1 MNAKQPILLLAA
13 VLAALALAACGSDDG
28 GTTTA
33 ASETT
38 ATGDAAVDTST
49 KPEVETPAELPDGLV
64 TEDIVEGDGP
74 TAEPGSLVT
83 VQYVGVD
90 AGTGEEF
97 DSSWDRGQ
105 PFSFQL
111 GGGEVIRGWDE
122 GVEGM
127 KVGGRRELIIPP
139 NLAYGKQGS
148 PPAIAPSSTLVF
160 VVDLLGVG

>member
-1 MNAKQPILLLAA
+1 MKRKPLPLLLTSL
-13 VLAALALAACGSDDG
+13 LAALALAACGDDDSPA
-28 GTTTA
+28 TTSA
-33 ASETT
+33 AEP
-38 ATGDAAVDTST
+38 AGAADAAVDTST
-49 KPEVETPAELPDGLV
+49 KPEVETPTDLPDQLV
-64 TEDIVEGDGP
+64 SEDIVEGDGP

-90 AGTGEEF
+90 ADTGEEF
-97 DSSWDRGQ
+97 DSSWDRGE

-139 NLAYGKQGS
+139 DLAYGKQGS
-148 PPAIAPSSTLVF
+148 PPAIAPGATLVF

>member
-1 MNAKQPILLLAA
+1 MNPSKPILLLTAL
-13 VLAALALAACGSDDG
+13 LAALALAACGNDEGS
-28 GTTTA
+28 TTTA
-33 ASETT
+33 ASESAT
-38 ATGDAAVDTST
+38 TGDAAVDTST

-90 AGTGEEF
+90 ASTGEEF

-139 NLAYGKQGS
+139 DLAYGKQGS
-148 PPAIAPSSTLVF
+148 PPAIAPASTLVF

>member
-1 MNAKQPILLLAA
+1 MKRNKLPLLPTTLLAT
-13 VLAALALAACGSDDG
+13 LALASCGSDEG
-28 GTTTA
+28 GATTA
-33 ASETT
+33 VSE
-38 ATGDAAVDTST
+38 AAAAGDATIDTST
-49 KPEVETPAELPDGLV
+49 KPEVETPAELPDELV

-90 AGTGEEF
+90 ASTGEEF

-111 GGGEVIRGWDE
+111 GGGDVIRGWDE

-148 PPAIAPSSTLVF
+148 PPAIAPASTLVF

>member
-1 MNAKQPILLLAA
+1 MKRKLPLLLTTL
-13 VLAALALAACGSDDG
+13 LAALALAACGSDEG

-33 ASETT
+33 ASETA
-38 ATGDAAVDTST
+38 ATGDATIDTST
-49 KPEVETPAELPDGLV
+49 KPEIETPAELPDELV

-74 TAEPGSLVT
+74 TAKPGSLVT

-90 AGTGEEF
+90 ASTGEEF

-111 GGGEVIRGWDE
+111 GGGDVIRGWDE
-122 GVEGM
+122 GVAGM

-148 PPAIAPSSTLVF
+148 PTTIAPASTLVF